1 MLDFAVEAE
10 DSHFVAHDY
19 SSDPAE

>member
-19 SSDPAE
+19 SSDLAD